1 MLGSSTRKALLP
13 RGATRR
19 WPPLVSQLRGNVQG
33 REGSSRDWSTDS
45 PLLRID
51 VVRGRRPD
59 QVKAVVDAVHHAL
72 VEVLGIPVRD
82 RFQIV
87 TQHEAD
93 EIIAQD
99 AGLGFERGAEVVIVQ
114 IFTQRGRSAADKQR
128 LYRAL
133 ADHLDQAGVGGQEL
147 FVSYVENSPE
157 DWSFGFGRAQ
167 YVDGELPIPG

>member
-1 MLGSSTRKALLP
+1 M
-13 RGATRR
+13 
-19 WPPLVSQLRGNVQG
+19 PLA
-33 REGSSRDWSTDS
+33 
-45 PLLRID
+45 RID
-51 VVRGRRPD
+51 MVRGRRPD
-59 QVKAVVDAVHHAL
+59 QVKAVVDAIHHAL
-72 VEVLGIPVRD
+72 VEVLAIPVRD

-99 AGLGFERGAEVVIVQ
+99 AGLGFERGPEVVIVQ
-114 IFTQRGRSAADKQR
+114 IFTQRGRGAADKQR

-147 FVSYVENSPE
+147 FVSYVENGPE